1 MNDDTTTTGKSAKPA
16 KTAKASADQPTDDTA
31 QPLSDTEPAD
41 ASQDAVVSEVDRLRN
56 EIKRTNRQ
64 HRKLVKR
71 DRREEDLKPYQV
83 ELLKLQSHLE
93 HTDKR
98 MIVLFE
104 GRDAAG
110 KGERDETYGGGC
122 CRGEISSLRPG
133 VGGDE
138 FG

>member
-16 KTAKASADQPTDDTA
+16 KTAKAPADKPTDDTA
-31 QPLSDTEPAD
+31 QPPSDTDSAD
-41 ASQDAVVSEVDRLRN
+41 ASHKAVAEVDRLRN
-56 EIKRTNRQ
+56 EIKRKNRQ

-83 ELLKLQSHLE
+83 ELLKLQRHLE
-93 HTDKR
+93 HTDQR

-110 KGERDETYGGGC
+110 KGGTIR
-122 CRGEISSLRPG
+122 R
-133 VGGDE
+133 V
-138 FG
+138 